1 MQMDTITVVGGSNGG
16 YAAAADFADQGYE
29 VQWYVRSPG
38 HHEAVLSD
46 ERVHLQVSDHYVGRR
61 TPGERRVVAVDGV
74 TTDLAEAV
82 AGADLVLVPLP
93 TTTQEAVIEELVPAV
108 EDGQV
113 VVFAPGNCGSALF
126 RRALDD
132 ARPATD
138 VAVAETPTLP
148 YVTRRSGPAEATINL
163 DAVSLPVGAFPGRD
177 TDRAH
182 EALSAVYDVAI
193 PVENALDAALTN
205 SNACVNATPTVLNA
219 GAIESDEIA
228 FNIHRHGVGERMLD
242 AVMAVDDERV
252 HIREELGFR
261 EPHVTQEEYYRPG
274 PETGE
279 HFYGANAREA
289 LMSADTFSE
298 DPPSLDDRYVH
309 EDVRIATV
317 LLASLGEFLGVE
329 TPTIDAVVR
338 IAEAL
343 MGESYGETGRT
354 LETLGLDVGDR
365 ETLASVLE
373 RGYDAA

>member
-1 MQMDTITVVGGSNGG
+1 MEMDTITVVGGSNGG

-38 HHEAVLSD
+38 NHEAVLSD
-46 ERVHLQVSDHYVGRR
+46 EKVHLRVSDHYVGRR
-61 TPGERRVVAVDGV
+61 TPGEQRVADVDGV

-126 RRALDD
+126 RRALSDT
-132 ARPATD
+132 RPAAD
-138 VAVAETPTLP
+138 VVVAETPTLP

-163 DAVSLPVGAFPGRD
+163 DAVYLPVGAFPGRD

-182 EALSAVYDVAI
+182 DALSAIYDVAE
-193 PVENALDAALTN
+193 PAENALDAALTN

-219 GAIESDEIA
+219 GAIESDEIG

-242 AVMAVDDERV
+242 AVMAVDGERV
-252 HIREELGFR
+252 RLREELGFG

-343 MGESYGETGRT
+343 MGEPYGETGRT
-354 LETLGLDVGDR
+354 LETLGFDVGDR
-365 ETLASVLE
+365 HTLEAVLE
-373 RGYDAA
+373 RGYGAA